1 MGENTDHRAVLW
13 GLASLAWVFRG
24 ADGGRWSAAR
34 QECLPGLA
42 SLVLMLESG
51 EGDWIQGLDAAATL
65 EELFPTDARYGPAM
79 QPEELEA
86 EYVRLF
92 INHRGGLAV
101 PLCQSCYQGEGLLM
115 GPAAD
120 AMLARLAQAG
130 LTVHESLGLPPDHLA
145 IQIEYLM
152 TLFPEFDSRPDK
164 SGPGDPGLDDSG
176 QAADFAQNVLL
187 AWLDPLIQRLKSAHG
202 HPFFLLCAV
211 VLAAALRCLAH
222 VEQRGDVARGVFRGL
237 EPLTGTRERRAKGKK
252 N

>member
-1 MGENTDHRAVLW
+1 MRDTTDHRAVLW

-24 ADGGRWSAAR
+24 ADRGRWSAAR
-34 QECLPGLA
+34 EECLPGLA
-42 SLVLMLESG
+42 GLVLMLEAQG
-51 EGDWIQGLDAAATL
+51 CEGSQGLDMATIL
-65 EELFPTDARYGPAM
+65 EELFPADARYGPNM

-92 INHRGGLAV
+92 VNHRGGLAV

-120 AMLARLAQAG
+120 AMLARLTQAG
-130 LTVHESLGLPPDHLA
+130 FTVHESLGLPPDHLA

-152 TLFPEFDSRPDK
+152 TLFPEFDSGPD
-164 SGPGDPGLDDSG
+164 GAD
-176 QAADFAQNVLL
+176 QAAGFARDVLL
-187 AWLDPLIQRLKSAHG
+187 DWLDPLIQRLKAAHG

-222 VEQRGDVARGVFRGL
+222 GEQGGDVDGGSV
-237 EPLTGTRERRAKGKK
+237 
-252 N
+252 